1 MSVRAS
7 WKGLIKLPTHT
18 FPVSLYP
25 AVSGSAG
32 ISLHL
37 MNRDTGNR
45 LMCDWVDAGTGA
57 RVSREDRCKGYD
69 SGDGVCVP
77 IEEEELH
84 AIEPEDS
91 AIIKIEKFV
100 PRMAID
106 VRYLDAPY
114 YVAPGDASAD
124 EGVRYLRHLL
134 FVSASCAIAKGA
146 FFGRDRSLLLQ
157 PFDAGLIAV
166 TLHFSH
172 KVREAKA
179 HYARLREAPR
189 TKNAQPGL
197 DWVKSKTVAFNRGEL
212 IDGYQVALAN
222 LVRDKITKRHHEQL
236 AARNSSGGRGPKP
249 ASRRK
254 AVTRAVH

>member
-7 WKGLIKLPTHT
+7 WKGLIKLPTHA

-45 LMCDWVDAGTGA
+45 LKCDWIDAATGA
-57 RVSREDRCKGYD
+57 RVPLENRCKGYD
-69 SGDGVCVP
+69 RGDGVCIPV
-77 IEEEELH
+77 EEDEL
-84 AIEPEDS
+84 ESLSPKDS
-91 AIIKIEKFV
+91 AIIAIEKFI
-100 PRMAID
+100 PRLGMD

-114 YVAPGDASAD
+114 YVAPADASAD
-124 EGVRYLRHLL
+124 EGVRYLRHMLL
-134 FVSASCAIAKGA
+134 FRDSCALAKGTL
-146 FFGRDRSLLLQ
+146 FGRDRSLLLQ

-172 KVREAKA
+172 KVREAEP

-189 TKNAQPGL
+189 TTNAGPGIFL
-197 DWVKSKTVAFNRGEL
+197 AKSRMGKFDGAEL
-212 IDGYQVALAN
+212 IDGYQTALAN
-222 LVRDKITKRHHEQL
+222 LVRDKITKRHHERL
-236 AARNSSGGRGPKP
+236 ATRNSSGGRGPKP
-249 ASRRK
+249 SSRRK